1 MASLVKFAYFKRRKN
16 TKHSKRKEKK
26 KQTLSISCDGAS
38 INLVLKPEKDITR
51 KEGDRPLSLRNKDL
65 EIITKIFKFKSLDK

>member
-16 TKHSKRKEKK
+16 TKRSKRKEKK

-38 INLVLKPEKDITR
+38 ITLVLKPEKDITR